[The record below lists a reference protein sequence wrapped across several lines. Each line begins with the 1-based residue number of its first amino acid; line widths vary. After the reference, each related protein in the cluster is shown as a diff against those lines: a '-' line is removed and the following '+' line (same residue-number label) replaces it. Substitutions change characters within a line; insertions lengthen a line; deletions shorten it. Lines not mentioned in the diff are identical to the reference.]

1 LRGVEESGI
10 RKYCVCRRQVVPA
23 CRRGTTQPAC
33 LSWMAMLWVQGS
45 GNRSSEMWRGLGESD
60 VGFCCR

>member
-23 CRRGTTQPAC
+23 CR
-33 LSWMAMLWVQGS
+33 
-45 GNRSSEMWRGLGESD
+45 
-60 VGFCCR
+60 